1 MKYLITF
8 QLRAF
13 SFDREHF
20 LSAESFFF
28 RLRAFSFSCEPTFV
42 LEFEVLGQSISMAT
56 FSVRGTS
63 AFSRFSFS
71 SSFLF
76 DEAQGPFLSL
86 IHCFEAL
93 EPSFPS
99 LILPSRRITLEGE
112 FRCLSSFSEDCSDAW
127 GSKTFAFSTFPS
139 PWALGSFLSA
149 YSFLFIRSIFFVTAF
164 FSMGFLSA
172 SRFLFI
178 RSILFCLAFFSTGFL
193 STPRILFSATH
204 LLLRTA
210 VIHQTE
216 LFIQLFCPWHFLH
229 PFLSDQQA

>member
-1 MKYLITF
+1 MMKYLITF

-13 SFDREHF
+13 SFGKEHF

-28 RLRAFSFSCEPTFV
+28 RLRAFSFSCEPTFVSAFVSDGPAFV

-112 FRCLSSFSEDCSDAW
+112 FHCLSSFLEDCSDA
-127 GSKTFAFSTFPS
+127 
-139 PWALGSFLSA
+139 
-149 YSFLFIRSIFFVTAF
+149 
-164 FSMGFLSA
+164 
-172 SRFLFI
+172 
-178 RSILFCLAFFSTGFL
+178 
-193 STPRILFSATH
+193 
-204 LLLRTA
+204 
-210 VIHQTE
+210 
-216 LFIQLFCPWHFLH
+216 
-229 PFLSDQQA
+229 